1 MAKLK
6 TVYFCQECGTQHIK
20 WQGQCSG
27 CKAWN
32 TLVEEVV
39 EASPKQQPTGKQ
51 SLNNRSEPKLIAEI
65 DATSR
70 PRLIT
75 PDNEFNRVLGGG
87 ITAGSVVLL
96 GGEPGIGKSTLLL
109 QLALQLSKYKILY
122 VSGEE
127 SEQQIKMRAERIPF
141 VNDNL
146 YVAAETNIERIIE
159 FYKQLK
165 PDIIVIDSIQTV
177 YTDHIESAPGS
188 VSQVRESAA
197 RIIRIAKEHHIPIF
211 IVGHITK
218 EGMIAGPKVLEHIVD
233 TVLTFEGDRHN
244 SYRIVRTSKNRFG
257 GTMEIGIYEMRANG
271 LREVTNPSEIFL
283 SNGGLDTFSGVA
295 IASTLEGLRPLLI
308 ETQALVTP
316 LTYGNP
322 QRSATGFD
330 LRRLSMLLAV
340 MEKRCGFKLG
350 TKDVFINLAGGLRIE
365 DPALDLALVCSIVSS
380 MHDLVIPP
388 KTVFAAEV
396 GLSGE
401 IRPISR
407 LEPRIAEAEKLGFK
421 EIYVSSLQISD
432 LSQKFDK
439 IKITGVS
446 KLQEAFQKVFGGQ
459 AE

>member
-6 TVYFCQECGTQHIK
+6 TVYFCQECGTQHLK

-51 SLNNRSEPKLIAEI
+51 SLNNRSEPKLISEI
-65 DATSR
+65 DAASR

-75 PDNEFNRVLGGG
+75 PDSEFNRVLGGG

-141 VNDNL
+141 VNNNL

-177 YTDHIESAPGS
+177 YTDFIESAPGS

-211 IVGHITK
+211 MVGHITK

-244 SYRIVRTSKNRFG
+244 SYRIVRTTKNRFG

-283 SNGGLDTFSGVA
+283 SNAGLDTFSGVA

-316 LTYGNP
+316 LMYGNP

-380 MHDLVIPP
+380 MHDLVIPA

-421 EIYVSSLQISD
+421 EIYVSSLQLTD